1 MVKVLRCVM
10 DSLTMM
16 QYGVWVMYT
25 NKREIE
31 GGGRVK
37 VRSKQKSRKFLLNCE
52 RENCLLSPS
61 DLT

>member
-1 MVKVLRCVM
+1 MVKVLRCVI
-10 DSLTMM
+10 DSLIMM
-16 QYGVWVMYT
+16 QYGFWMMYT

-31 GGGRVK
+31 EGRVK

-61 DLT
+61 DLK